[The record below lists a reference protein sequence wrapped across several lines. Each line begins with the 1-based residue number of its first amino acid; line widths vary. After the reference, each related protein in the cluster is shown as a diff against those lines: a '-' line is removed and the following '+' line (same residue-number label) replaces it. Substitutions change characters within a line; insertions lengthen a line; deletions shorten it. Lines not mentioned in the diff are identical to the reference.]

1 MVVDLILG
9 KKKRITNNI
18 MANGKKRKVTK
29 TSLGKGHKQKEVVN
43 YKKGTYKLKTKENRA
58 VAKQTKSPRKVVEK
72 GTITY
77 SPTNAPDQLGNQ
89 LRGGRYDVD
98 ITSRK
103 ESPYK
108 MYGKTS
114 SPLEGGSPLAKY
126 GCSKKHSPLK
136 KKKVKTKSSS
146 RSGSYPYTVE
156 GKTSTVRIADRK
168 GDIKTTKQKYT
179 EGTVGEKPSYKQ
191 KSKTTHV
198 KGADRMLSKAGRL
211 EIGAKYGQAGQVT
224 KTTTKSA
231 DGKKKTYSVKTVDEQ
246 GRSFNKKISKKE
258 YKQYKRTAKRGNV
271 K

>member
-103 ESPYK
+103 ESPMKKKLVGDQHKLPEHLKAKIKAAPEMKGSPYM
-108 MYGKTS
+108 MYGKKS
-114 SPLEGGSPLAKY
+114 SKLEGGSPLAKY
-126 GCSKKHSPLK
+126 GCSKKHK
-136 KKKVKTKSSS
+136 K
-146 RSGSYPYTVE
+146 
-156 GKTSTVRIADRK
+156 
-168 GDIKTTKQKYT
+168 
-179 EGTVGEKPSYKQ
+179 
-191 KSKTTHV
+191 
-198 KGADRMLSKAGRL
+198 
-211 EIGAKYGQAGQVT
+211 
-224 KTTTKSA
+224 
-231 DGKKKTYSVKTVDEQ
+231 
-246 GRSFNKKISKKE
+246 
-258 YKQYKRTAKRGNV
+258 
-271 K
+271 